1 MEQTNILKNIASF
14 TSSHG
19 IIFLMALG
27 MLILL
32 CTLCVLLGR
41 QFGRIEM
48 SRNIKKERQDAV
60 KRSKAV
66 VAGQVYEQIAPLLP
80 DFPCNTKDI
89 QFIGKPID
97 YIGFCTNDKTGLV
110 DEILFIEIKS
120 GESNLSVREQS
131 VKEVIQK
138 RKVRYVEYRI

>member
-1 MEQTNILKNIASF
+1 
-14 TSSHG
+14 
-19 IIFLMALG
+19 